1 MLQEVYACHQAQDTD
16 LVKAEKRL
24 LENVDNLYELFVY
37 QLSFW
42 VELKRFAERR
52 IEENREKNF
61 PTYEDL
67 HPNLKFVSNRVLDM
81 LENND
86 HLIALEEHYKINWS
100 EYREDF
106 IRSCYNKLRELPEY
120 VEYMNS
126 SVSSFEDDKKLIVD
140 IVDKYFAEDDF
151 LYDFYADRKLSFNS
165 DYQLGVFL
173 LWKFFCEMDNGF
185 NEKTK
190 LPPAYKTEFS
200 AVNDDKIYVTKLFRK
215 MMENADDYKAIV
227 EKHVANWNYDRLA
240 LMDRILI
247 FMAMTEYEV
256 FHDIPVKVTIN
267 EYIELSKYFST
278 PDSRRFIN
286 GMLDKIAQVMKE
298 EGKLVKT
305 GRGLI

>member
-1 MLQEVYACHQAQDTD
+1 
-16 LVKAEKRL
+16 
-24 LENVDNLYELFVY
+24 
-37 QLSFW
+37 
-42 VELKRFAERR
+42 
-52 IEENREKNF
+52 
-61 PTYEDL
+61 
-67 HPNLKFVSNRVLDM
+67 M